1 MPKAKTT
8 RGPSGG
14 NVSEWAQVGTIIVA
28 QDKAPEATDAPG
40 VQGDDDRE
48 AADAQALAVHPR
60 KNLELFQYLITTFQ
74 SMLPPEKGAAFAM
87 VADELIKSV
96 GENCTACQ
104 AASHDIVSSQRDPRR
119 SRFLLRLVVGKVSHL
134 FSGPRPMMPR
144 TLIEG
149 LDRYLK
155 KAFGPMIYDELNAE
169 ADQLLYRL
177 NCDDDKEMWRLIR
190 ENPDWARFVD
200 TVFIRI
206 LFRFE
211 NFAHGK
217 KIFMTILD
225 TTMQEIS
232 KFNFTNDHFSAVFE
246 ALFSD
251 LYEHME
257 MEEQRL
263 RWDFHFG
270 DGTCKRI
277 GGILDQ
283 GLVNYLK
290 KRNSRMLGSG
300 RVVATAPAKK

>member
-1 MPKAKTT
+1 VQDN
-8 RGPSGG
+8 GPDEFGSSGDG
-14 NVSEWAQVGTIIVA
+14 
-28 QDKAPEATDAPG
+28 QDDSVKQE
-40 VQGDDDRE
+40 
-48 AADAQALAVHPR
+48 LAVHPR
-60 KNLELFQYLITTFQ
+60 KNLALFEYLITTFQ
-74 SMLPPEKGAAFAM
+74 SMLPPEKAAQFSQIS
-87 VADELIKSV
+87 ADLLKAVE
-96 GENCTACQ
+96 ENCSACQ
-104 AASHDIVSSQRDPRR
+104 TASQQIVTAQRDPRR

-134 FSGPRPMMPR
+134 FTGPRPMMPR

-155 KAFGPMIYDELNAE
+155 KAFGPMIYEELNAE

-177 NCDDDKEMWRLIR
+177 NCDDDKEMWQRIR

-211 NFAHGK
+211 NFPHGK
-217 KIFMTILD
+217 KIFMAILD
-225 TTMQEIS
+225 ATMLEVS
-232 KFNFTNDHFSAVFE
+232 KVTFTDDHFSSVFE

-257 MEEQRL
+257 QEEQRL

-277 GGILDQ
+277 GGILEQ
-283 GLVNYLK
+283 GLARYLK
-290 KRNSRMLGSG
+290 KRNTRMLGSG
-300 RVVATAPAKK
+300 RVVPVDKPAPKK